1 MDMRVLNIFCVR
13 ERALYYYLILR
24 GLFVCVLNIFC
35 VRERALYYYL
45 ILRGLFVVILI
56 TTNYEFTGV
65 ILDSTIVLKGS
76 HIEVYSRIEF
86 PKHDFQFNYDT
97 KCSVYVAMCT
107 IQDSHI
113 TCFNDCIAE

>member
-1 MDMRVLNIFCVR
+1 MRVLNIFCVR

-24 GLFVCVLNIFC
+24 GLFVVT
-35 VRERALYYYL
+35 
-45 ILRGLFVVILI
+45 LI

-86 PKHDFQFNYDT
+86 PKHDI
-97 KCSVYVAMCT
+97 